1 MTNQD
6 LNLASYTLIG
16 IEGWFSG
23 ETFHT
28 SGDNTLIGRSPG
40 CQIQIEDP
48 AVSKQHARLY
58 FSDGKWFVEDLNS
71 SNGTFVNA
79 HPIQKP
85 KCLKP
90 NDIIRLGTHS
100 FRFFPGPPE
109 SIPTPAKQFVN
120 KWVWILAAVFLL
132 TGSALIHLDVYQFPA
147 LNRLS
152 ECQAGFAINMFT
164 VDGR

>member
-1 MTNQD
+1 MTNQ
-6 LNLASYTLIG
+6 NLSITSYTLIG

-58 FSDGKWFVEDLNS
+58 TSEGKWFIEDLNS
-71 SNGTFVNA
+71 SNGTYLNS
-79 HPIQKP
+79 HSIQKP
-85 KCLKP
+85 KSLKP
-90 NDIIRLGTHS
+90 NDVIRVGTHS

-109 SIPTPAKQFVN
+109 SIPTPVKRLFN
-120 KWVWILAAVFLL
+120 KWVRLIAVGLMLLGLAGLIMMFINLL
-132 TGSALIHLDVYQFPA
+132 
-147 LNRLS
+147 R
-152 ECQAGFAINMFT
+152 
-164 VDGR
+164 

>member
-1 MTNQD
+1 MADQNITIT
-6 LNLASYTLIG
+6 SYTLIG

-58 FSDGKWFVEDLNS
+58 FSEGKWFVEDLNS
-71 SNGTFVNA
+71 SNGTYVNS

-85 KCLKP
+85 RSLKP
-90 NDIIRLGTHS
+90 NDILRIGTHS

-109 SIPTPAKQFVN
+109 AIPKPFKRSLN
-120 KWVWILAAVFLL
+120 KWVWLIAAGLLVLGLAGLFMIYITFL
-132 TGSALIHLDVYQFPA
+132 
-147 LNRLS
+147 R
-152 ECQAGFAINMFT
+152 
-164 VDGR
+164 

>member
-1 MTNQD
+1 MTNPD
-6 LNLASYTLIG
+6 LNISSYTLIG

-58 FSDGKWFVEDLNS
+58 FSDGKWLVEDLNS
-71 SNGTFVNA
+71 ANGTFVNS

-85 KCLKP
+85 KILKP
-90 NDIIRLGTHS
+90 NDVIKFGTHS

-109 SIPTPAKQFVN
+109 AIPKPARLFLN
-120 KWVWILAAVFLL
+120 KWGRLIVTVLLLLGLAGIIVM
-132 TGSALIHLDVYQFPA
+132 LIHFLY
-147 LNRLS
+147 
-152 ECQAGFAINMFT
+152 
-164 VDGR
+164 

>member
-1 MTNQD
+1 MTNQN
-6 LNLASYTLIG
+6 LNITSYTLIG

-58 FSDGKWFVEDLNS
+58 FSGGKWFIEDLNS
-71 SNGTFVNA
+71 SNGTYVNA
-79 HPIQKP
+79 HAIHKP

-90 NDIIRLGTHS
+90 NDVLRFGTHS

-109 SIPTPAKQFVN
+109 SIPTPVKLFLH
-120 KWVWILAAVFLL
+120 KWVWLIVAGIILLGAAGLILLVFN
-132 TGSALIHLDVYQFPA
+132 F
-147 LNRLS
+147 LS
-152 ECQAGFAINMFT
+152 
-164 VDGR
+164 

>member
-1 MTNQD
+1 MTNPD
-6 LNLASYTLIG
+6 LNISSYTLIG
-16 IEGWFSG
+16 IEGWFTG

-58 FSDGKWFVEDLNS
+58 FSGGKWFVEDLNS
-71 SNGTFVNA
+71 SNGTYVNS

-85 KCLKP
+85 KILKP
-90 NDIIRLGTHS
+90 NDVIRFGTHS

-109 SIPTPAKQFVN
+109 SIPRPVKLLVK
-120 KWVWILAAVFLL
+120 KWVWLVVAVLLFLGLAGLIMILVNFL
-132 TGSALIHLDVYQFPA
+132 S
-147 LNRLS
+147 
-152 ECQAGFAINMFT
+152 
-164 VDGR
+164 